1 MIKDSIYIIIW
12 TLKRIGYLKKEIKN
26 LLQLLLY
33 QPQSRFMLESWNAP
47 SCPLEVI
54 KFYSFFGRIC
64 FATREYIA
72 LLSGGKIFK
81 KRIVLDGYEQIDVAS
96 LYKQGSDSIPWPKP
110 PLVELYKREVESKL
124 FSTIEKSY
132 HLANK
137 NDPDKF
143 DRAKWWR
150 EMSHAFR
157 DEIFTDGKIN
167 REYLVKFRV
176 MKEMPTILVKS
187 HFLVVN
193 REYGYLKSYLKAID
207 LVLEYHRH
215 AKIVKKEILL
225 SISESYAGGNL
236 AVNYRG
242 LRLSIPILF
251 HSVMV
256 DNIISNISFYKRATV
271 LEIGAGY
278 GGLARILKTYI
289 PNSCYILVDLPET
302 LCYTTYFINYN
313 FPKRNIAHLSDII
326 DRLDKFDLL
335 IEEFDFIVVPPWVS
349 SYIPDSSIDLV
360 IDTYSMS
367 EMSEVYARYYIEHI
381 DRTLNIG
388 GYFYSINKRFKRES
402 DKLPFYEWHFKSKFN
417 TLLYDYS
424 KYIHPQWIGQK
435 IEIDE

>member
-124 FSTIEKSY
+124 RSIIEKSY

-167 REYLVKFRV
+167 R
-176 MKEMPTILVKS
+176 
-187 HFLVVN
+187 
-193 REYGYLKSYLKAID
+193 
-207 LVLEYHRH
+207 
-215 AKIVKKEILL
+215 
-225 SISESYAGGNL
+225 
-236 AVNYRG
+236 
-242 LRLSIPILF
+242 
-251 HSVMV
+251 
-256 DNIISNISFYKRATV
+256 
-271 LEIGAGY
+271 
-278 GGLARILKTYI
+278 
-289 PNSCYILVDLPET
+289 
-302 LCYTTYFINYN
+302 
-313 FPKRNIAHLSDII
+313 
-326 DRLDKFDLL
+326 
-335 IEEFDFIVVPPWVS
+335 
-349 SYIPDSSIDLV
+349 
-360 IDTYSMS
+360 
-367 EMSEVYARYYIEHI
+367 
-381 DRTLNIG
+381 
-388 GYFYSINKRFKRES
+388 
-402 DKLPFYEWHFKSKFN
+402 
-417 TLLYDYS
+417 
-424 KYIHPQWIGQK
+424 
-435 IEIDE
+435 